1 MSIGQCA
8 HFGLQSRVRALVKV
22 RKQVV
27 IQVNSHAMEFAYC
40 EARSYVWE
48 MLAEP
53 EVGAFA
59 LHVAW
64 EQWESYFFDI

>member
-40 EARSYVWE
+40 
-48 MLAEP
+48 
-53 EVGAFA
+53 
-59 LHVAW
+59 
-64 EQWESYFFDI
+64 